1 MVIVAILCMFIFAEA
16 EDDGPEELRV
26 NGIYMGM
33 NMDEAKKIFRKLI
46 DKTMTPEEDN
56 ETKPNEFCTS
66 ASAY

>member
-1 MVIVAILCMFIFAEA
+1 MVIVAILCLFIFAEA

-46 DKTMTPEEDN
+46 DETMTLEEDH
-56 ETKPNEFCTS
+56 ETKPIEFCTS
-66 ASAY
+66 ACAY